1 MSIKEENIVQ
11 ENPEKENIINPKKEQ
26 DTLIEENPKKENI
39 IIPKKE
45 QDILIHEL
53 VLSFLHKL
61 KACFE
66 NVMEVFGMICLFFGQ
81 AYKYE
86 PEIYKQNEKFNIAV
100 KKEMDEFEREKQEI
114 IREKK
119 ESIRKIYIE
128 RRNRIKESDE
138 KYNKV
143 LSYLDTIKNDKDK
156 LIEFLKRKN
165 IF

>member
-26 DTLIEENPKKENI
+26 DISTEENPKKGNI

-45 QDILIHEL
+45 QDISIEEFF

-66 NVMEVFGMICLFFGQ
+66 NVMEVFGIICLFFGQ

-128 RRNRIKESDE
+128 RRNRIKERNS
-138 KYNKV
+138 KIWRRIN
-143 LSYLDTIKNDKDK
+143 S
-156 LIEFLKRKN
+156 
-165 IF
+165 